1 MSSLSDQT
9 VVDERITVAAPV
21 ERVWH
26 AIIDSDARRAW
37 WGYLDLD
44 PRVGGRFE
52 ERWTDA
58 DGNPKRTHGQ
68 VRELAHERLLRL
80 SWADEGWPEVTDIH
94 LSLAEADGGT
104 EVRVRHIGWDAL
116 ASGPALAA
124 AHQAGWRMHL
134 QNLSQY
140 LEQPDIA

>member
-1 MSSLSDQT
+1 LSSPSDQT
-9 VVDERITVAAPV
+9 VVDERITIAVPA

-44 PRVGGRFE
+44 PQVGGRFE
-52 ERWTDA
+52 ERWTDT
-58 DGNPKRTHGQ
+58 DGNPKRTHGA
-68 VRELAHERLLRL
+68 VLELADERLLRL
-80 SWADEGWPEVTDIH
+80 NWADEDWPELTEVH
-94 LSLAEADGGT
+94 LSLAEDEEGT

-116 ASGPALAA
+116 PSGPALAA

-134 QNLSQY
+134 KHLRQY
-140 LEQPDIA
+140 LEQPGAA